1 MKNQTSSAFTLIE
14 LLIVVA
20 IIAILAAIAVPNFL
34 EAQVRSKVARV
45 KADQRSVAVGMES
58 YMVDQNR
65 YPPHFAGSYS
75 GNQPIAQN
83 DYRILADESL
93 WRLTTPVAYLTSV
106 DLMRDVFNIN
116 TSTVRGPGLPG
127 EGQVWNSDFMFY
139 LGYEYMLN
147 SGGTQNFKAW
157 VIRSLGPDNA
167 DDAGDWRM
175 YNYAVVPGWPAGMF
189 LMAVYDPTNGTISN
203 GDIMRFGGS
212 VPAIAGQV
220 GISG

>member
-1 MKNQTSSAFTLIE
+1 MKSTPKAFTLIE

-45 KADQRSVAVGMES
+45 KADQRTVATGMES
-58 YMVDQNR
+58 YMVDHNR

-75 GNQPIAQN
+75 GNQQIAAN
-83 DYRILADESL
+83 DYRILADEAL

-106 DLMRDVFNIN
+106 DLMLDAFNVN

-127 EGQVWNSDFMFY
+127 AGMTWNSDYMFY
-139 LGYEYMLN
+139 LGYEYMSM
-147 SGGTQNFKAW
+147 SGGTENFKAW

-175 YNYAVVPGWPAGMF
+175 YNYAVIPNWPVEWF
-189 LMAVYDPTNGTISN
+189 LMAVYDPTNGTVSG
-203 GDIMRFGGS
+203 GDIMRFGGN
-212 VPAIAGQV
+212 VPAVASQV
-220 GISG
+220 GIGG